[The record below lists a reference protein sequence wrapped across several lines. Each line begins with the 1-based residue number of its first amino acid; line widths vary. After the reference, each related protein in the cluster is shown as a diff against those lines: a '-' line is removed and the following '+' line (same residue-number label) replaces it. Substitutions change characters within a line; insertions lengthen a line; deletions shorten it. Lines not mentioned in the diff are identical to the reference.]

1 MRMLRGN
8 APQLRSYYSA
18 GYNEAMHSGCAG
30 TRHSERSSFPVGQI
44 EFQISLRVRPPQ
56 LAASSIASWRRNVAV
71 WHFSDMARCLTLGPL
86 CSSRAD
92 MEADRDRSSLGLC

>member
-8 APQLRSYYSA
+8 APQLRSDYSA

-30 TRHSERSSFPVGQI
+30 TPNSGRSRLPVGRI

-56 LAASSIASWRRNVAV
+56 LAPSFISILGFVVLIAV
-71 WHFSDMARCLTLGPL
+71 NPLFMPGSAYHTGLFSICEWCCPCLTAVVLI
-86 CSSRAD
+86 
-92 MEADRDRSSLGLC
+92 